1 MTNGGIVNSSP
12 NPQWSDQGTYKEPID
27 GDNIRVPR
35 LEVDNATTYIDKD
48 GSNNLT
54 FTDAVTGTKTLSE
67 LAAAGSGTVDTSG
80 TPVANDFAKFT
91 DADTIEGRSY
101 TETKTDLSLNNV
113 ENTAISTW
121 VGSANIT
128 TVGTLSS
135 GNVDAAV
142 SASSTTTAGKVE
154 IATAAET
161 TTGTDA
167 TRAVSPDGLAGS
179 AYGKRTMSVLVNDS
193 TALTSGDGKAY
204 FPRIPSYMNGWNII
218 EVAANMVAGTGA
230 VTIMIHN
237 LTQTADVLST
247 ALTIDANEKDSK
259 DAATPAVIDTA
270 EDDLTTGDRLRID
283 IDGAGTGTTWLDV
296 QITAQLP

>member
-1 MTNGGIVNSSP
+1 MVSHLQNGFVLTVQEEGVEVTQVRDTLNYIGSEVTAADDAAN
-12 NPQWSDQGTYKEPID
+12 N
-27 GDNIRVPR
+27 RV
-35 LEVDNATTYIDKD
+35 
-48 GSNNLT
+48 
-54 FTDAVTGTKTLSE
+54 
-67 LAAAGSGTVDTSG
+67 
-80 TPVANDFAKFT
+80 
-91 DADTIEGRSY
+91 
-101 TETKTDLSLNNV
+101 
-113 ENTAISTW
+113 
-121 VGSANIT
+121 NIT
-128 TVGTLSS
+128 TTIP
-135 GNVDAAV
+135 AA
-142 SASSTTTAGKVE
+142 SDSTAGKVE
-154 IATAAET
+154 LATAAET
-161 TTGTDA
+161 TTGTD
-167 TRAVSPDGLAGS
+167 TGRAVTPDGLAGS

-218 EVAANMVAGTGA
+218 EVAANIVAGTGA

-237 LTQTADVLST
+237 LTQSADILST